1 MESGSQPER
10 EATTPDEASPGESLQ
25 SPAFKRP
32 ATPPGSRSTQ
42 MSGGF
47 TLSKGRLTVHDEEE
61 TPKRMRLDRT
71 HLEDGRRS
79 SPGFSF
85 RVGPSSGAAGLS
97 LARHRRMDSLA
108 PAVRGCSGEG
118 AVVVR
123 RCGPASQIIPL
134 CPRTGSTAS
143 PDDPPASA
151 ASAANPA
158 PPASAATPVVGP
170 ESALWSRTLHQVQQ
184 GRGQSPFSAYVD
196 SLTPL
201 QNGAKSQATG
211 MMQKHS
217 QLLPSPIEGIQ
228 PLALTPADETP
239 GQVRTPTE
247 GESTE
252 EHGTYG
258 ESSAAAASPERVG
271 HSPGSEGGGRILALD
286 SAFKNHGPRKLQMP
300 RQDGHSAT
308 ADMVERIVSGLDQP
322 ISGLE
327 HSDSGIRLDQ
337 MMFGADDDSVANQM
351 SLQALFDDGSINSL
365 INKSEQP
372 VKKSKSRQGKPK
384 KCNCKNSKCLKLY
397 CDCFSAGNYCQD
409 CNCTDC
415 LNTKENE
422 TGREEARQ
430 SVLKRN
436 PRAFN
441 PKFKAIESPSQVAAS
456 TRHVKGCNC
465 KNSRCQKNYCECFQA
480 RQRQPTPSPYTPC
493 LAPAGHRDPPIPAQM
508 GVECTSK
515 CKCENCL
522 NGKDCGD
529 ADAADGELAGEL
541 DAFPDAHILLDGVQ
555 QELKTD
561 APRHYATGGV
571 GSAGARDTFH
581 GRELLEMHSLMCSE
595 DLPEAGGA
603 QPTLQV
609 TSIEVL
615 PAQYGITPAH

>member
-85 RVGPSSGAAGLS
+85 RVGPSSGAA
-97 LARHRRMDSLA
+97 
-108 PAVRGCSGEG
+108 
-118 AVVVR
+118 
-123 RCGPASQIIPL
+123 
-134 CPRTGSTAS
+134 GSTAS

-465 KNSRCQKNYCECFQA
+465 KNSRCQKNYCECFQ
-480 RQRQPTPSPYTPC
+480 
-493 LAPAGHRDPPIPAQM
+493 M

>member
-1 MESGSQPER
+1 MASGSQPDQE
-10 EATTPDEASPGESLQ
+10 TPSPDELSSGDLLQ
-25 SPAFKRP
+25 SPPFKRP

-42 MSGGF
+42 LSGGF

-85 RVGPSSGAAGLS
+85 RVGPS
-97 LARHRRMDSLA
+97 
-108 PAVRGCSGEG
+108 
-118 AVVVR
+118 
-123 RCGPASQIIPL
+123 
-134 CPRTGSTAS
+134 TGVATVS
-143 PDDPPASA
+143 PDAPPAA
-151 ASAANPA
+151 AAIPA
-158 PPASAATPVVGP
+158 PPAAAATPVVGP
-170 ESALWSRTLHQVQQ
+170 GGGVDFWTRTLHQVQE
-184 GRGQSPFSAYVD
+184 GRGKSPFSAYVD

-239 GQVRTPTE
+239 AQLRAPAEGGPT
-247 GESTE
+247 GDC
-252 EHGTYG
+252 GVYG
-258 ESSAAAASPERVG
+258 EASDAAGSSTPDRLG
-271 HSPGSEGGGRILALD
+271 HSPGSEGGVRNLLLD

-300 RQDGHSAT
+300 RQDGHGNT
-308 ADMVERIVSGLDQP
+308 ADMVERIVSGLVESNS
-322 ISGLE
+322 SGLG

-337 MMFGADDDSVANQM
+337 MMFGGDDDDG
-351 SLQALFDDGSINSL
+351 SLQALFDEGSLSTL
-365 INKSEQP
+365 ISKSDQP

-415 LNTKENE
+415 LNNE
-422 TGREEARQ
+422 ANEAGREDARQ

-441 PKFKAIESPSQVAAS
+441 PKFKEIESPSKVAAS

-480 RQRQPTPSPYTPC
+480 RQHLTSTPRATRLPPLQR
-493 LAPAGHRDPPIPAQM
+493 LAPHPQSTDPLPASPTRIPDPQM
-508 GVECTSK
+508 GVECNSK

-529 ADAADGELAGEL
+529 ADHADGELAGDL
-541 DAFPDAHILLDGVQ
+541 DAYSDAHILLEGVQ
-555 QELKTD
+555 SD
-561 APRHYATGGV
+561 APRHYATGGL
-571 GSAGARDTFH
+571 GLTGARDASIS
-581 GRELLEMHSLMCSE
+581 LIEMHSLMCSE
-595 DLPEAGGA
+595 DLPEVLE
-603 QPTLQV
+603 QPALHVQ
-609 TSIEVL
+609 SLEVL
-615 PAQYGITPAH
+615 PAQYGIMPAH